1 MVFSEL
7 TPVAFAARAA
17 KVFADRP
24 AVVDGDLRYSYAE
37 LWHRAQALAGVLAGH
52 GVRPGDRVALL
63 APNTHVLLEAHYGV
77 PLAGAVLVALNT
89 RLAPAEIAYILD
101 HSGARVVIV
110 DASCREALT
119 EALKHSDVR
128 PSVINSG
135 QPGDEYESLL
145 SGATPRAV
153 AVTDERSLLSVNYTS
168 GTTGRPKGVM
178 YHHRGAYLQ
187 ALAMAYH
194 AKLDTSSRYLW
205 TLPMFHTN
213 GWCFPWAVTAAG
225 AVHHCLR
232 KVSPPDI
239 WRALHESGVTH
250 FCAAPTVLAMLAD
263 DPGAATPV
271 SQPVRVFVGG
281 APPWPAL
288 LARMS
293 ALGIEV
299 RHLYG
304 LTETFGPAVVC
315 DPQPEW
321 QELPAER
328 RAPLMARQGIANI
341 VAEPLRV
348 VGPDGAD
355 VPADG
360 RTLGEILLRGNDVML
375 GYYRDEA
382 ATAAATTADGWFRSG
397 DLGVL
402 HPDGYVELRD
412 RAKDVIIS
420 GGENITCV
428 EVENALAE
436 HPAVL
441 EAAVVGAPHPK
452 WGEVPVAYVTPRAG
466 ASVTGAELTAFVR
479 ARIAG
484 FKTPRQVVFCELP
497 RTSTGKI
504 QKNLLRQRAAHG
516 TDADVQHTA
525 TGSHTAIGQ
534 DTANELPPGR

>member
-17 KVFADRP
+17 KVFADRL

-37 LWHRAQALAGVLAGH
+37 LWERAQALAGVLAGH
-52 GVRPGDRVALL
+52 GVRPGDRVAVL

-101 HSGARVVIV
+101 HSAADVVIV
-110 DASCREALT
+110 DATCREVLT
-119 EALKHSDVR
+119 EALKHSGVR
-128 PSVINSG
+128 PTVIDSG
-135 QPGDEYESLL
+135 RPQDAYESLL
-145 SGATPRAV
+145 AGATPRAV
-153 AVTDERSLLSVNYTS
+153 AVTDERSLLSINYTS

-232 KVSPPDI
+232 KVNPPDI
-239 WRALHESGVTH
+239 WRAIRESGVTH

-263 DPGAATPV
+263 DPAAAAEVSHPV
-271 SQPVRVFVGG
+271 QVFVGG

-293 ALGIEV
+293 ALGIGV

-315 DPQPEW
+315 DWQPEW
-321 QELPAER
+321 QDLPAGQ

-341 VAEPLRV
+341 IAEPLRV
-348 VGPDGAD
+348 VDSRGAD

-360 RTLGEILLRGNDVML
+360 STLGEILLRGNDVML
-375 GYYRDEA
+375 GYYRDEEATGA
-382 ATAAATTADGWFRSG
+382 AVTTDGWFRSG
-397 DLGVL
+397 DLGVM
-402 HPDGYVELRD
+402 HRDGYVELRD

-420 GGENITCV
+420 GGENIASV
-428 EVENALAE
+428 EVESALTE

-452 WGEVPVAYVTPRAG
+452 WGEVPIAYVTVRAG
-466 ASVTGAELTAFVR
+466 ASVTEAELVTFVR
-479 ARIAG
+479 DRIAG
-484 FKTPRQVVFCELP
+484 FKAPRQVVFCELP

-504 QKNLLRQRAAHG
+504 RKNLLRQR
-516 TDADVQHTA
+516 
-525 TGSHTAIGQ
+525 SSRSAIAQ
-534 DTANELPPGR
+534 PPDQ

>member
-1 MVFSEL
+1 MHGMVFSEL

-17 KVFADRP
+17 KVFADRL

-37 LWHRAQALAGVLAGH
+37 LWQRARALAGLLAGH
-52 GVRPGDRVALL
+52 GVRPGDRVAVL

-77 PLAGAVLVALNT
+77 PLAGGVLVALNT

-101 HSGARVVIV
+101 HSAAGLVIV
-110 DASCREALT
+110 DDVCRDLLT
-119 EALKHSDVR
+119 EALKLSATR
-128 PSVINSG
+128 PVVVGSG
-135 QPGDEYESLL
+135 QPQDEYESLL
-145 SGATPRAV
+145 AAATPHEV
-153 AVTDERSLLSVNYTS
+153 PVTDERSLLSVNYTS

-232 KVSPPDI
+232 RVSPPDI
-239 WRALHESGVTH
+239 WHAIRGSGVTH

-263 DPGAATPV
+263 DPAAAAPV
-271 SQPVRVFVGG
+271 PHPVQVFVGG

-288 LARMS
+288 LARMGE
-293 ALGIEV
+293 LGIGI

-315 DPQPEW
+315 DWQPEW
-321 QELPAER
+321 QDLPAEQR
-328 RAPLMARQGIANI
+328 TPLMARQGIANI

-348 VGPDGAD
+348 VDSHGAD

-360 RTLGEILLRGNDVML
+360 DTLGEILLRGNDVML

-428 EVENALAE
+428 EVESALTQ

-452 WGEVPVAYVTPRAG
+452 WGEVPIAYVTLRAG
-466 ASVTGAELTAFVR
+466 ASVTAAELGTFVR

-484 FKTPRQVVFCELP
+484 FKAPRQVVFRELP

-504 QKNLLRQRAAHG
+504 QKNLLREQAARAAYFA
-516 TDADVQHTA
+516 ADQ
-525 TGSHTAIGQ
+525 SPCQ
-534 DTANELPPGR
+534 